1 MQYLD
6 HNLVEIIRHTERS
19 RKQWAQRA
27 STGLRSSSR
36 VGKLTLTAIWSF
48 SYSLYLLQL
57 LRQSVLQV
65 IQCNAN
71 SEAETGFLKPAQ
83 AFHGPPNS
91 SARVFLIEA
100 RLGSASCTRA
110 KTMRDGRNNKSVPL
124 TAAKEVM
131 VVLHTYCFFCA
142 CEARSLA
149 FSLAASAVSLARSVA
164 VSANVLDRV
173 SPEGET
179 VAVAVEETWSAK
191 KSTTRNKNMCP

>member
-1 MQYLD
+1 MG
-6 HNLVEIIRHTERS
+6 TEGEHRS
-19 RKQWAQRA
+19 EEQQQGWQVDTDSHVK
-27 STGLRSSSR
+27 
-36 VGKLTLTAIWSF
+36 
-48 SYSLYLLQL
+48 LYLQSLPAAITE
-57 LRQSVLQV
+57 RQSVLQV

-83 AFHGPPNS
+83 AFHGPPNT

-110 KTMRDGRNNKSVPL
+110 KTMRDGRNGKSVPL
-124 TAAKEVM
+124 TAAKEAM

-164 VSANVLDRV
+164 VSVNVLDRV
-173 SPEGET
+173 SPEGAT
-179 VAVAVEETWSAK
+179 VAVAVEET
-191 KSTTRNKNMCP
+191 